1 MYVTKYIANTQYGQ
15 SSVIGFAVYLEKEG
29 LIHEKLEGVSS
40 RPLSVYLDK
49 QNDVIRA
56 EGQEYFFNGLGRTF
70 DSEDVVRAI
79 DANVKG
85 LKKTEARYYTFSIS
99 PSAEEITHLRRTIAD
114 TARAVMEQGLAVP
127 ADFEDS
133 LMRSYLK
140 DYAVQCMDAYA
151 RNFQHP
157 EIRDN
162 RDLVWFGMVE
172 KERYW
177 KSSDAP
183 VRTNARLDRQIA
195 TLRKSLGR
203 GRDEDVNRKI
213 ADLETQYIRECQVR
227 PGGSREILRPMMP
240 KAGDNWHVHV
250 SVSRR
255 DNTNSF
261 NLSPNAN
268 GRGSSRHVLNGR
280 NVRVGFDRE
289 KYKIECE
296 RIFDRL
302 FAHSRLQTESYEQAK
317 ALRERSAYDFE
328 KQRLR
333 DCEERRAEAA
343 EFRQLQCAGY
353 GDYYEALLRAE
364 RLDARQLMRLK
375 GQLVQQIRSVHP
387 EWSADMLMDYTLD
400 DLQDA
405 LNGLEQQMSTQM
417 PGWTSSLGAAVGD
430 KTLQISGLEGY
441 HPVSTSYRVLRKG
454 LLLRQAV
461 DRRRDTF
468 DRWAEIY
475 TDAWCRE
482 NYVFDSISRYGRMN
496 AFLGQTEFLEAE
508 LAGESVVIGNAMQ
521 YKVDEE
527 CRLVDRFL
535 NERWPDRQQEIV
547 NRYAREFFG
556 ADGCDVRS
564 LQEFEHMASE
574 RFLPMDARQSV
585 VRLQDACRRPTTFE
599 QLGGQLADLPA
610 ERCAAL
616 TADLEQFR
624 AVEGRMLKEVSAVLE
639 HSGLSVHAREEL
651 LLGLALD
658 DKALD
663 RALRDLRQG
672 IGRVLERQHP
682 DWTSGRLQ
690 ERIKKL
696 SARLAEVRTRH
707 DKEYAAVVAVFVR
720 EEVPAYRLVVDTQ
733 SQLERLLREITPDP
747 AKAAERILD
756 AGNELMRQ
764 LSPFA
769 EGIFEQHG
777 QQLFGPDVCLRNEHD
792 FCLFVDRAF
801 PAEEATRYKDSLKGV
816 FSRIEEKRREL
827 IQGYVRTLPE
837 NELELLESR
846 QGHINRYIDRHF
858 SSTEA
863 KRKKEALQQKIAALS
878 RRQVIPT
885 PQYKVYD
892 QVVRN
897 RIAAQAAQKAR
908 QVKMVMPVTPQQ
920 LAIKAAFKLLNVL
933 TKGY

>member
-15 SSVIGFAVYLEKEG
+15 SSVAGFAVYLEKES

-85 LKKTEARYYTFSIS
+85 LKTTEARYYTFSIS
-99 PSAEEITHLRRTIAD
+99 PSAQEIVHLRRTIAD
-114 TARAVMEQGLAVP
+114 TAQAVMEQGLSVP

-151 RNFQHP
+151 RNFKHP

-162 RDLVWFGMVE
+162 RDLIWFGMVE

-177 KSSDAP
+177 KSSDAE
-183 VRTNARLDRQIA
+183 VRANARLDKQIA
-195 TLRKSLGR
+195 VLQKSLGR
-203 GRDEDVNRKI
+203 GRDKEVQDKI
-213 ADLETQYIRECQVR
+213 AGLEKQYVREWRVR
-227 PGGSREILRPMMP
+227 PGGSQDIVRPMMP
-240 KAGDNWHVHV
+240 KAGDNWHVHI

-268 GRGSSRHVLNGR
+268 GRGSARHVLNGK

-289 KYKIECE
+289 RYKIECE
-296 RIFDRL
+296 HIFDRL
-302 FAHSRLQTESYEQAK
+302 FAHTRLQTESYEQAK
-317 ALRERSAYDFE
+317 ALRGRSAYDYE

-333 DCEERRAEAA
+333 DCAERRAEAE
-343 EFRQLQCAGY
+343 EFRKLKCAGY
-353 GDYYEALLRAE
+353 GEYYEALLQVE
-364 RLDARQLMRLK
+364 RLDARQLMQIK
-375 GQLVQQIRSVHP
+375 GLLVRQIRSLRP
-387 EWSADMLMDYTLD
+387 EWDAGMLMDCTLD
-400 DLQDA
+400 DLQDV
-405 LNGLEQQMSTQM
+405 LNGLDRDSSIEV
-417 PGWTSSLGAAVGD
+417 PEWTRNLGAAVGD
-430 KTLQISGLEGY
+430 KTLQVSGLQGY

-461 DRRRDTF
+461 DRRRETF

-482 NYVFDSISRYGRMN
+482 NYMFDSISRYGRMN
-496 AFLGQTEFLEAE
+496 AFLGQVEFLETE
-508 LAGESVVIGNAMQ
+508 LDGASVVLANAMQ
-521 YKVDEE
+521 YAVDEE
-527 CRLVDRFL
+527 RRLVDRFL
-535 NERWPDRQQEIV
+535 SGLWPDRQGEIV
-547 NRYAREFFG
+547 NRHAREVFG
-556 ADGCDVRS
+556 ADGRGVRS
-564 LQEFEHMASE
+564 LRQFEDMASE
-574 RFLPMDARQSV
+574 RLLPLDARRSLARVQA
-585 VRLQDACRRPTTFE
+585 ACRPPATF
-599 QLGGQLADLPA
+599 GQLSERFAELAA
-610 ERCAAL
+610 ERCVVL

-624 AVEGRMLKEVSAVLE
+624 AVEGRMLNEVSAILGN
-639 HSGLSVHAREEL
+639 SGLSAHAKEEA

-658 DKALD
+658 NKGLD
-663 RALRDLRQG
+663 EALRDLRQG

-682 DWTSGRLQ
+682 DWTFGRLQ
-690 ERIKKL
+690 ARMKTL
-696 SARLAEVRTRH
+696 FARLAEVRTRH
-707 DKEYAAVVAVFVR
+707 YKEYDAAIAAFVR
-720 EEVPAYRLVVDTQ
+720 EEIPGYRLVVHTQ
-733 SQLERLLREITPDP
+733 TQLERLLREITPDA

-756 AGNELMRQ
+756 ANNELMRR
-764 LSPFA
+764 LAPLA
-769 EGIFEQHG
+769 EGIFEQHA
-777 QQLFGPDVCLRNEHD
+777 QRLFGPDVSLRNEHD
-792 FCLFVDRAF
+792 FCLFVEREF
-801 PAEEATRYKDSLKGV
+801 PAEDAARYKDSLKSV

-846 QGHINRYIDRHF
+846 QGYINRYIDRHF

-863 KRKKEALQQKIAALS
+863 KRKKESLQQKIAALS
-878 RRQVIPT
+878 RRQVIPA

-892 QVVRN
+892 LAVRN
-897 RIAAQAAQKAR
+897 RIAAQAMQKAE
-908 QVKMVMPVTPQQ
+908 QVKLVMPVTPQQ
-920 LAIKAAFKLLNVL
+920 LALKAACKLLNVL